1 MFTFQEI
8 GHDLVDFPD
17 LSGPIL
23 IALCLGFLLLLGGKI
38 HFSDI
43 LTYFILGNIVLYVLF
58 MFMGKV
64 INHLRRES
72 T

>member
-1 MFTFQEI
+1 
-8 GHDLVDFPD
+8 LVDFPD

-23 IALCLGFLLLLGGKI
+23 ISLCLGFLLLLGGKI

-43 LTYFILGNIVLYVLF
+43 LTYFILGNVVLYVLF

-64 INHLRRES
+64 INELSRELTLPS
-72 T
+72 TPL

>member
-1 MFTFQEI
+1 M
-8 GHDLVDFPD
+8 
-17 LSGPIL
+17 
-23 IALCLGFLLLLGGKI
+23 LGGKI

-43 LTYFILGNIVLYVLF
+43 LTYFILGNIVLYILF